1 MARISG
7 RHGAMYIDL
16 TGSAA
21 ATQIPYLNKFSINFT
36 VDKIDV
42 TAFGDTNKVYVAGMP
57 DTSGDFSGFYD
68 TATPQLYTAASDGI
82 SRKCYVYPDNTV
94 PGTYFHGYATFD
106 FKIDVDNGGAASV
119 SGSWSAAN
127 SWAKVG

>member
-1 MARISG
+1 MARIAG

-21 ATQIPYLNKFSINFT
+21 ATPIPYLNKFSINFT

-42 TAFGDTNKVYVAGMP
+42 SAFGDTNKVYVAGLP
-57 DTSGDFSGFYD
+57 DTTGDFSGFYD

-82 SRKCYVYPDNTV
+82 ARKTYIYPDNTSV
-94 PGTYFHGYATFD
+94 GTYFYGTATFD
-106 FKIDVDNGGAASV
+106 FTIDIDNAGAATV
-119 SGSWSAAN
+119 TGSWSAAS